1 MDHTKSW
8 WPSRLTSP
16 PVRAAHPFQRQA
28 FLVQAN
34 IQLLQEREEVVKPTM
49 RRPSKFNEEV
59 AAFEAR
65 IASVKKG
72 FDAKLEGELMLI
84 NYEP

>member
-1 MDHTKSW
+1 MAHILCQIFRFEIREILKLMKERDEIVKS
-8 WPSRLTSP
+8 S
-16 PVRAAHPFQRQA
+16 
-28 FLVQAN
+28 
-34 IQLLQEREEVVKPTM
+34 I

-72 FDAKLEGELMLI
+72 FDAKLEGQYNSHIIWPILNDSYSMSHK
-84 NYEP
+84 

>member
-1 MDHTKSW
+1 MK
-8 WPSRLTSP
+8 
-16 PVRAAHPFQRQA
+16 
-28 FLVQAN
+28 
-34 IQLLQEREEVVKPTM
+34 EREEVKPSI

-72 FDAKLEGELMLI
+72 FDAKLQGTLTSHI
-84 NYEP
+84 V

>member
-1 MDHTKSW
+1 MK
-8 WPSRLTSP
+8 
-16 PVRAAHPFQRQA
+16 
-28 FLVQAN
+28 
-34 IQLLQEREEVVKPTM
+34 EREEVVKLSI

-72 FDAKLEGELMLI
+72 FDAKLEGESI
-84 NYEP
+84 NHQLYSMSHK

>member
-1 MDHTKSW
+1 
-8 WPSRLTSP
+8 
-16 PVRAAHPFQRQA
+16 
-28 FLVQAN
+28 
-34 IQLLQEREEVVKPTM
+34 M

-65 IASVKKG
+65 MASVKKG

-84 NYEP
+84 NYES

>member
-1 MDHTKSW
+1 MK
-8 WPSRLTSP
+8 
-16 PVRAAHPFQRQA
+16 
-28 FLVQAN
+28 
-34 IQLLQEREEVVKPTM
+34 EREEVVKSSI

-72 FDAKLEGELMLI
+72 FDAKLVGEYISHIIPMVWPILYDSYSMSHK
-84 NYEP
+84 